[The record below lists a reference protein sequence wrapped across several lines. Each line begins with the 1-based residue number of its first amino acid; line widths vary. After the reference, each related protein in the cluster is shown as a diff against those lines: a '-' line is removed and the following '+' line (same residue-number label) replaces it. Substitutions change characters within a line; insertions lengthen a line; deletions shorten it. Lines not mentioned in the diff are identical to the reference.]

1 MIKALRL
8 RFLFIIFIIFMAL
21 FWKQGKIQT
30 NIQTGVC
37 ENFDYEKWVCISGF
51 NLRTVPFFMQ
61 LFNAETFIVVFGLT
75 ILGSWFSKGNLTNK
89 IERASHMA
97 KDAGELAATIGAV
110 ISFSGIFFEPS
121 LHITFQY
128 IFLAYLYGNL
138 LGYLLTV
145 ISNYIRSEEESA
157 NALDQSLVTP

>member
-30 NIQTGVC
+30 YIQTGVC

-75 ILGSWFSKGNLTNK
+75 ILGSWFTKGNLSNK

-157 NALDQSLVTP
+157 NALDQSSVTL

>member
-1 MIKALRL
+1 MIKALHL
-8 RFLFIIFIIFMAL
+8 RFILIIFIIFMAL

-61 LFNAETFIVVFGLT
+61 LIDTNTFIVVFGLT
-75 ILGSWFSKGNLTNK
+75 ILGSWFTKGNLSNK

-157 NALDQSLVTP
+157 NALDQSSVTP

>member
-51 NLRTVPFFMQ
+51 NLRTVPFFLQ
-61 LFNAETFIVVFGLT
+61 LIDTNTFIVVFGLT
-75 ILGSWFSKGNLTNK
+75 ILGSWFTKGNLSNK

-121 LHITFQY
+121 LHITFQD

-157 NALDQSLVTP
+157 IALDQSSITP

>member
-8 RFLFIIFIIFMAL
+8 RFLFVIFIIFMAL

-157 NALDQSLVTP
+157 NALDQSSVTQ

>member
-8 RFLFIIFIIFMAL
+8 RFLFIIFIIFTAL

-30 NIQTGVC
+30 IIQTGVC

-61 LFNAETFIVVFGLT
+61 LFDTNTFIVVFGLT
-75 ILGSWFSKGNLTNK
+75 ILGSWFTKGNLSNK

-128 IFLAYLYGNL
+128 IFLAYFYGNL

-157 NALDQSLVTP
+157 NALDQSSVTP

>member
-37 ENFDYEKWVCISGF
+37 ENYDYEKWVCISGF

-75 ILGSWFSKGNLTNK
+75 ILGSWFNKGNLSNK

-128 IFLAYLYGNL
+128 IF
-138 LGYLLTV
+138 
-145 ISNYIRSEEESA
+145 
-157 NALDQSLVTP
+157 

>member
-8 RFLFIIFIIFMAL
+8 RFLFIILIIFMAL

-157 NALDQSLVTP
+157 NALDQSSVTQ

>member
-30 NIQTGVC
+30 HIQTGVC

-61 LFNAETFIVVFGLT
+61 LIDTNTFIVVFGLT
-75 ILGSWFSKGNLTNK
+75 ILGSWFTKGNLSNK

-138 LGYLLTV
+138 LGYLVTV

-157 NALDQSLVTP
+157 NALDQSSVTP

>member
-1 MIKALRL
+1 MFKALRL

-157 NALDQSLVTP
+157 NALD

>member
-75 ILGSWFSKGNLTNK
+75 ILGSWFTKGNLSNQ

-97 KDAGELAATIGAV
+97 KDAGEFEVFTGIAIFCTIFGLLIIAILKPLKRLTHGA
-110 ISFSGIFFEPS
+110 
-121 LHITFQY
+121 
-128 IFLAYLYGNL
+128 
-138 LGYLLTV
+138 
-145 ISNYIRSEEESA
+145 EELELS
-157 NALDQSLVTP
+157 

>member
-157 NALDQSLVTP
+157 NALDQSSVTQ

>member
-51 NLRTVPFFMQ
+51 NLRIVPFFMQ

-157 NALDQSLVTP
+157 NALDQSSVTQ

>member
-37 ENFDYEKWVCISGF
+37 ENYDYEKWVCISGF

-75 ILGSWFSKGNLTNK
+75 ILGSWFNKGNLSNK

-121 LHITFQY
+121 LHITSQY
-128 IFLAYLYGNL
+128 IF
-138 LGYLLTV
+138 
-145 ISNYIRSEEESA
+145 
-157 NALDQSLVTP
+157 

>member
-61 LFNAETFIVVFGLT
+61 LFNVETFIVVFGLT

-157 NALDQSLVTP
+157 NALDQSSVTQ

>member
-145 ISNYIRSEEESA
+145 ILNYIRSEEESA
-157 NALDQSLVTP
+157 NALDQSSVTQ

>member
-157 NALDQSLVTP
+157 NVLDQSSVTP

>member
-75 ILGSWFSKGNLTNK
+75 ILGSWFNKGNFSNK

-128 IFLAYLYGNL
+128 IFF
-138 LGYLLTV
+138 
-145 ISNYIRSEEESA
+145 
-157 NALDQSLVTP
+157 

>member
-37 ENFDYEKWVCISGF
+37 ENFDYEKWVCVSGF

-157 NALDQSLVTP
+157 NALDQSSVTL

>member
-37 ENFDYEKWVCISGF
+37 ENFDYEKWVCVSGF

-61 LFNAETFIVVFGLT
+61 LFNAETFIVVICLT
-75 ILGSWFSKGNLTNK
+75 ILGSWFTKGNLSNK
-89 IERASHMA
+89 MERASHMA

-157 NALDQSLVTP
+157 NALDQSSVTP

>member
-75 ILGSWFSKGNLTNK
+75 ILGSWFTKGNLSNK

-121 LHITFQY
+121 LHI
-128 IFLAYLYGNL
+128 L
-138 LGYLLTV
+138 
-145 ISNYIRSEEESA
+145 
-157 NALDQSLVTP
+157 SLIHI

>member
-51 NLRTVPFFMQ
+51 NLSTVPFFMQ

-157 NALDQSLVTP
+157 NALDQSSVTP

>member
-121 LHITFQY
+121 LHITFKY

-145 ISNYIRSEEESA
+145 ISN
-157 NALDQSLVTP
+157 

>member
-21 FWKQGKIQT
+21 FWKQGKIQP

-61 LFNAETFIVVFGLT
+61 LIDTNTFIVVFGLT
-75 ILGSWFSKGNLTNK
+75 ILGSWFTKGNLSNK

-157 NALDQSLVTP
+157 NALDQSSVTP

>member
-75 ILGSWFSKGNLTNK
+75 ILGSWFAKGNLSNK

-110 ISFSGIFFEPS
+110 ISFTEIFFEPS
-121 LHITFQY
+121 LHITFQ
-128 IFLAYLYGNL
+128 
-138 LGYLLTV
+138 
-145 ISNYIRSEEESA
+145 
-157 NALDQSLVTP
+157 

>member
-1 MIKALRL
+1 MFKALRL

-61 LFNAETFIVVFGLT
+61 LIDTNTFIVVFGLT
-75 ILGSWFSKGNLTNK
+75 ILGSWFTKGNLSNK

-110 ISFSGIFFEPS
+110 ISFSGIFS
-121 LHITFQY
+121 NHLCISHSN
-128 IFLAYLYGNL
+128 IFF
-138 LGYLLTV
+138 
-145 ISNYIRSEEESA
+145 
-157 NALDQSLVTP
+157 

>member
-37 ENFDYEKWVCISGF
+37 ENFDYEKWVCVSGF

-75 ILGSWFSKGNLTNK
+75 ILGSWFTKGNLSNK

-128 IFLAYLYGNL
+128 IFLAYLYVNL
-138 LGYLLTV
+138 LGY
-145 ISNYIRSEEESA
+145 
-157 NALDQSLVTP
+157 

>member
-75 ILGSWFSKGNLTNK
+75 ILGSWFTKGNLSNK

-157 NALDQSLVTP
+157 NALSKAQ

>member
-30 NIQTGVC
+30 YIQTGVC

-157 NALDQSLVTP
+157 NTLDQSSVTP

>member
-8 RFLFIIFIIFMAL
+8 RFLFIIFIIFIAL

-30 NIQTGVC
+30 YIQTGVC

-61 LFNAETFIVVFGLT
+61 LIDTNTFIVVFGLT
-75 ILGSWFSKGNLTNK
+75 ILGSWFTKGNLSNK
-89 IERASHMA
+89 IERASHIT

-157 NALDQSLVTP
+157 NALDQSSVTP

>member
-61 LFNAETFIVVFGLT
+61 LFNAEILIVVFGLT
-75 ILGSWFSKGNLTNK
+75 ILGSWFTKGNLSNK

-110 ISFSGIFFEPS
+110 ISFSGIFS
-121 LHITFQY
+121 NHLY
-128 IFLAYLYGNL
+128 ISH
-138 LGYLLTV
+138 
-145 ISNYIRSEEESA
+145 SNIFF
-157 NALDQSLVTP
+157 

>member
-1 MIKALRL
+1 MFKALRL

-21 FWKQGKIQT
+21 FWKHGKIQT

-61 LFNAETFIVVFGLT
+61 LIDTNTFIVVFGLT
-75 ILGSWFSKGNLTNK
+75 ILGSWFTKGNLSNK

-157 NALDQSLVTP
+157 NALDQSSVTP

>member
-61 LFNAETFIVVFGLT
+61 LFNADTFIVVFGLT

-157 NALDQSLVTP
+157 NALDQSSVTP

>member
-8 RFLFIIFIIFMAL
+8 RFLFIFFTIFMAL

-37 ENFDYEKWVCISGF
+37 ENFDYEKWVCVSGF

-157 NALDQSLVTP
+157 NALDQSSVTP

>member
-157 NALDQSLVTP
+157 NALDQSSVTT

>member
-1 MIKALRL
+1 
-8 RFLFIIFIIFMAL
+8 MAL

-51 NLRTVPFFMQ
+51 NLRTVPFSMQ

-110 ISFSGIFFEPS
+110 ISFSGFFFRTIFTYYIPIYFFSLLIWQFVRLFINCYFE
-121 LHITFQY
+121 
-128 IFLAYLYGNL
+128 LY
-138 LGYLLTV
+138 
-145 ISNYIRSEEESA
+145 
-157 NALDQSLVTP
+157 

>member
-61 LFNAETFIVVFGLT
+61 LIDTNTFIVVFGLT

-145 ISNYIRSEEESA
+145 ITNYIRSEEESA
-157 NALDQSLVTP
+157 NALDQSSVTP